1 MTPRRWLR
9 LGLRVKR
16 AGRVAAGRHLA
27 LVAAAAAL
35 FATGYRL
42 GTDLGPPVVLR
53 PVSVAASQAGQE
65 ESRAGEPS
73 REGAVLAAER
83 EPGESAP
90 AATCHLPPGHPPV
103 PGAVEAARGAPVTP
117 TGARQAPGRGPG
129 SPASR
134 GGTVDINTA
143 SPEELDELPGIGPAL
158 AERIVRFRTEHG
170 PFRSVDDLVE
180 VPGIGPKTLERLAGR
195 IVAGKP

>member
-1 MTPRRWLR
+1 M
-9 LGLRVKR
+9 
-16 AGRVAAGRHLA
+16 
-27 LVAAAAAL
+27 
-35 FATGYRL
+35 
-42 GTDLGPPVVLR
+42 LR

-73 REGAVLAAER
+73 RRGQCWQPNGS
-83 EPGESAP
+83 PGRAP
-90 AATCHLPPGHPPV
+90 RPLPAIFLRATPRCRGLSRRL
-103 PGAVEAARGAPVTP
+103 EARLLRL